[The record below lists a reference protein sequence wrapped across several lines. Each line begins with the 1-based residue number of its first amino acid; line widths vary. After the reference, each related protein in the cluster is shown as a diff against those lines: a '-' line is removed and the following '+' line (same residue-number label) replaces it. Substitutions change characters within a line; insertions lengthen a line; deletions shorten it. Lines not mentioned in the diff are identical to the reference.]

1 MIDAVLLVAWRAWHN
16 RNEVTHEKPL
26 PSVESSKRFLCG
38 YLKILRNSDVP
49 REAIIKGK
57 QLIVDTVSA
66 VQHERPMKPPGK
78 IWSKPPDGWVKL
90 TVDGSF
96 EMDEGTA
103 GCGMVLRGADG
114 NIIVSA
120 CRFLPRCVEVVE
132 AELWACKEGLDL
144 ALEHSPLPVIVE
156 SDCFQVIRVASEKS
170 LDRSPFLNII
180 SDIRFLS
187 NQDRVCKFVKV
198 DRSEVRISHCLAE
211 KRTVVWPGSGPDV
224 VIQELQ
230 LELSVIPTS

>member
-1 MIDAVLLVAWRAWHN
+1 M
-16 RNEVTHEKPL
+16 E
-26 PSVESSKRFLCG
+26 
-38 YLKILRNSDVP
+38 
-49 REAIIKGK
+49 
-57 QLIVDTVSA
+57 
-66 VQHERPMKPPGK
+66 
-78 IWSKPPDGWVKL
+78 
-90 TVDGSF
+90 
-96 EMDEGTA
+96 EGTT

-120 CRFLPRCVEVVE
+120 CRFLPRCVEAVE
-132 AELWACKEGLDL
+132 AELWACKEGLEL

-156 SDCFQVIRVASEKS
+156 SDCSQVIRVASEKS

-198 DRSEVRISHCLAE
+198 DRSEVRISHCLANLA
-211 KRTVVWPGSGPDV
+211 RAAVVWPGSGSDV